1 MEQMIPSG
9 MVPGLVT
16 IKDSKGKTQ
25 NVYPIDAKELIS
37 SGDYELVD
45 NGAVEAARMSSTPLK
60 SGRVAVAKELVVAE
74 IVGIEGQ
81 VVIGADEKATAAA
94 IKAGDNADSV
104 PSTQQTAAEKKAETP
119 APTAEEKAGAQKLAD
134 QSKASPKAN

>member
-16 IKDSKGKTQ
+16 IVDSKGKTQ
-25 NVYPIDAKELIS
+25 NVYPIDAKELIV
-37 SGDYELVD
+37 SGEYKLVD

-60 SGRVAVAKELVVAE
+60 SGRVAVAADLVVAE

-81 VVIGADEKATAAA
+81 VVIGADEKQTKAA
-94 IKAGDNADSV
+94 IKAGDNADNV
-104 PSTQQTAAEKKAETP
+104 PSTQQTAAEKKAESP
-119 APTAEEKAGAQKLAD
+119 APTAAEKAGSEKLANE
-134 QSKASPKAN
+134 QKVPAKTN

>member
-16 IKDSKGKTQ
+16 VKDSKGKTQ
-25 NVYPIDAKELIS
+25 NVYPIDAKELIT
-37 SGDYELVD
+37 SGEYELVD

-81 VVIGADEKATAAA
+81 VVIGADEKATEVA
-94 IKAGDNADSV
+94 IKAGDNADFV
-104 PSTQQTAAEKKAETP
+104 PSTQQTSAEKKAETP
-119 APTAEEKAGAQKLAD
+119 KPTQSDKDGAQKLTD
-134 QSKASPKAN
+134 QQKAPAKVN